1 MQTNV
6 QEFYA
11 QNILPTSEFERL
23 KIASLILN
31 DLVKEAEARDN
42 QQNQTPDLDNKRIDA
57 DKTDE

>member
-11 QNILPTSEFERL
+11 QNILPMSEFERL